1 MIFIFLRER
10 NHRTQKTLPPLT
22 LETLPDGRFYPID
35 DSPAVKVLIPH
46 CCAPVKCIYSGDFF
60 KRHSWTNTFTN
71 QVIEDNHPLNL
82 EVSDGTFYDSFY
94 EITKIKCLTF
104 GEGEAWCSDTNQKI
118 CVKKTDVRS
127 IWNPFFQRYDQPC
140 DCLLN
145 RGKVKKE
152 ISSSSGR
159 GSYMYFD
166 KFTHC
171 PELFFEVYCNCGM
184 RDNRSHHSDSDSD

>member
-35 DSPAVKVLIPH
+35 DSSAVTVLLPDS
-46 CCAPVKCIYSGDFF
+46 CVPVKCFYSGDYFE
-60 KRHSWTNTFTN
+60 HSWTNPITGEIFET
-71 QVIEDNHPLNL
+71 HSLNL
-82 EVSDGTFYDSFY
+82 EASDRTFYDGFY
-94 EITKIKCLTF
+94 EITKIKSLTF

-118 CVKKTDVRS
+118 PVEKTDVRY

-140 DCLLN
+140 DCWLN

-171 PELFFEVYCNCGM
+171 PDLFFEVYCNCGM
-184 RDNRSHHSDSDSD
+184 RDNREHQSGSDSD